1 MISARRGL
9 IVDEDVAHYDG
20 TTAVVRTEHVPPTRW
35 SSCGGVLSDGS
46 SCGTCR
52 RRCRHSPGFVL
63 RHGRAMLAH
72 TFAGTTVRS
81 MLGLESERDVFDR
94 FRERR
99 RREREAATAVEL
111 PAAAADRVSPLTV
124 RRSTA

>member
-1 MISARRGL
+1 MAAERWIKMRHMPA
-9 IVDEDVAHYDG
+9 AFA
-20 TTAVVRTEHVPPTRW
+20 TVPR
-35 SSCGGVLSDGS
+35 SC
-46 SCGTCR
+46 CGT
-52 RRCRHSPGFVL
+52 
-63 RHGRAMLAH
+63 AAQMLAH
-72 TFAGTTVRS
+72 TFTRTTLRS

-111 PAAAADRVSPLTV
+111 PAAAADRVLPLTV